1 VYTHV
6 TNLRSFKNKIW
17 KEYKMKKFVLVV
29 LAAAL
34 FLGIGIQNASAD
46 NGLKQGTFALG
57 VSTDTDMVLRG
68 KYLLAS
74 DLALTGGLGLVVN
87 GRDNKGTDIA
97 LEAGV
102 RKYLKVADFAPFVG
116 GVIGIASTND
126 SNTTDF
132 ALYAEGGA
140 EYFLSRHFSFEGAVR
155 FGYSSQDNKAP
166 VADTSRFGTSRAS
179 IGANFYF

>member
-1 VYTHV
+1 
-6 TNLRSFKNKIW
+6 
-17 KEYKMKKFVLVV
+17 MKKFVLVV

-57 VSTDTDMVLRG
+57 VSTDPDMVIHG
-68 KYLLAS
+68 KYLLAN
-74 DLALTGGLGLVVN
+74 DLAITGGLGFGLK
-87 GRDNKGTDIA
+87 GGDAEGTDIA
-97 LEAGV
+97 VEAGV

-116 GVIGIASTND
+116 GVLSFSSTND
-126 SNTTDF
+126 SNTTGF

-140 EYFLSRHFSFEGAVR
+140 EYFLSKHFSFEGSAR
-155 FGYSSQDNKAP
+155 FGYISNDVKNP
-166 VADTSRFGTSRAS
+166 VTGVKFKDSTFGTGRAA